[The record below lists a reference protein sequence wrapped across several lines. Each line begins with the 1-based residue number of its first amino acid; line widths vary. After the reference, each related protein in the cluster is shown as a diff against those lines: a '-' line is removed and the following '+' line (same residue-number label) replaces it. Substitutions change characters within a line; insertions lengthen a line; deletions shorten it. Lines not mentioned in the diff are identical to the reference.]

1 MNNIKTPLRLVDYSS
16 DEEQYFEND
25 SENKTQ
31 EVLPQNNLK
40 QKKKSPNF
48 STWSQ
53 NEWFVL
59 INKAFTIF
67 VIFF

>member
-16 DEEQYFEND
+16 DEEQYLEND